1 MNAASVGRS
10 PDAAIS
16 QPHLLLRKLRG
27 GFPCLRPHREMV
39 PLAGYQS
46 AGARDRAHPAASI
59 RVLARQ
65 RPDVPDAGAGLVTAA
80 EGLRGACS
88 LWRPD
93 RRLARTARA
102 RLCPL

>member
-1 MNAASVGRS
+1 MSAASVGRS

-16 QPHLLLRKLRG
+16 QPYLLFRQLRG
-27 GFPCLRPHREMV
+27 GLPCLRPHWEMV
-39 PLAGYQS
+39 PLAGYQ
-46 AGARDRAHPAASI
+46 GARARDSAHPAASI

-65 RPDVPDAGAGLVTAA
+65 RPDVPDAGVGLVTTA

-88 LWRPD
+88 LWRSD
-93 RRLARTARA
+93 RRRARAARA